1 MMDHTDIAL
10 VPVLLKAGL
19 ILALIVT
26 SLWCLVRIV
35 KWAKGMPKAA
45 YLVMAIFPLL
55 SLFPIPPPVFKNVAK
70 AKQEQRKRKEAPGDP
85 PE

>member
-1 MMDHTDIAL
+1 MSNDNLAL
-10 VPVLLKAGL
+10 IQILLQAGL
-19 ILALIVT
+19 ILTLLLSGLWGLIRIVT
-26 SLWCLVRIV
+26 
-35 KWAKGMPKAA
+35 WAKGMPKAA

-70 AKQEQRKRKEAPGDP
+70 AKQEQRKSKEAQGDP